1 MIYVILYH
9 KKPSLSV
16 WNYSFWIIQCNIFC
30 QFSNAKGSDSDL
42 SHQLAKLQLMEEKMK
57 ILVPILHPS
66 QVTTIDV
73 SQLHQD
79 SHTRS
84 VLVRS
89 IHRACQEMGF
99 FQVINHGISKTVT
112 ENALGS
118 LSNFFDLPMDQK
130 KLFSSDD
137 ISKPVRFVTNSR
149 DFIKLY
155 ANPIENWIDLWPH
168 NPTEF
173 RESLGRYA
181 AEVKRL
187 SIDIIGAMVESLG
200 LGPTYLRS
208 SLGQGMQMIVGSRY
222 PRCSSSSS
230 ILGISSH
237 TDHSIITIIL
247 ESTSGVEIMDFA
259 DNNAWKSVPATDGT
273 LKVLVG
279 NHLELLS
286 NGLYKSVF
294 HRVVPNPERNR
305 ISIGSFLSLP
315 MEEIME
321 PAVELID
328 EQHPKRYKASS
339 LDEYIKFLSSKE
351 EKSYIESLKI

>member
-1 MIYVILYH
+1 MSTEKYIIYFLGLIFTCF
-9 KKPSLSV
+9 SLPNSV
-16 WNYSFWIIQCNIFC
+16 
-30 QFSNAKGSDSDL
+30 DL

-173 RESLGRYA
+173 RENLGRYA

-187 SIDIIGAMVESLG
+187 SIDIIGAIVESLG

-230 ILGISSH
+230 ILGTSSH

-247 ESTSGVEIMDFA
+247 ESTSGLEIMDFA
-259 DNNAWKSVPATDGT
+259 DNNAWKSVPATDAT

-279 NHLELLS
+279 NHLEILS

-321 PAVELID
+321 PAMELID
-328 EQHPKRYKASS
+328 EQHPKSYKASS

>member
-1 MIYVILYH
+1 
-9 KKPSLSV
+9 
-16 WNYSFWIIQCNIFC
+16 
-30 QFSNAKGSDSDL
+30 
-42 SHQLAKLQLMEEKMK
+42 
-57 ILVPILHPS
+57 
-66 QVTTIDV
+66 
-73 SQLHQD
+73 
-79 SHTRS
+79 
-84 VLVRS
+84 
-89 IHRACQEMGF
+89 
-99 FQVINHGISKTVT
+99 
-112 ENALGS
+112 
-118 LSNFFDLPMDQK
+118 MDQK

-149 DFIKLY
+149 DSIKLY

-187 SIDIIGAMVESLG
+187 SIDILGAIVESLG
-200 LGPTYLRS
+200 LSPTYLRS

-247 ESTSGVEIMDFA
+247 ESTSGVEIMDFT
-259 DNNAWKSVPATDGT
+259 DNSAWKSVPATDGT

-279 NHLELLS
+279 NHLEILS

-305 ISIGSFLSLP
+305 VSIGSFLSLP

-321 PAVELID
+321 PAMELID

-339 LDEYIKFLSSKE
+339 LDEYIKLLSSKE